1 MRTIPLECN
10 WHELPDLC
18 AYVEYGEYHI
28 LQDGREVRLPAIE
41 GMYVPFIEKYKEELG
56 LEYDKEEWDGLDD
69 QWIDYWN
76 PRVFET
82 EKVTM
87 PVYLYRREKTFPF
100 RFVGNKALQKLT
112 RSTIEAAEELQK
124 EVENHREKWD
134 LEMAEIVALQ
144 NTLAELDG
152 RPSGRVMVDIANI
165 NNGCW
170 DHYHLNKGENNILLC
185 KVYTLKG
192 IDPIDWD
199 LSNPRKDLFCW
210 EKVWNYGIFLQDLV
224 AFDLNSKDD
233 VVLEV
238 PSDQVGMYIGRKGW
252 QVRRWSRLIGR
263 KISVKGI

>member
-1 MRTIPLECN
+1 MRTIPIVCN
-10 WHELPDLC
+10 WHELPELC
-18 AYVEYGEYHI
+18 AYLEYGEYHI
-28 LQDGREVRLPAIE
+28 LQDGKEVRLPAVE
-41 GMYVPFIEKYKEELG
+41 GRYVPFIEKDKEELC
-56 LEYDKEEWDGLDD
+56 LEYDKEEWDGMDD
-69 QWIDYWN
+69 EWIDYWD
-76 PRVFET
+76 PRVLET

-100 RFVGNKALQKLT
+100 RYVGNKALQKLT

-124 EVENHREKWD
+124 EVESRIEKWD
-134 LEMAEIVALQ
+134 LEMAEKVALQ

-185 KVYTLKG
+185 KVYTLRG
-192 IDPIDWD
+192 IDPIGLD
-199 LSNPRKDLFCW
+199 LSNPQKALFCW
-210 EKVWNYGIFLQDLV
+210 EKMWNYGIFLQDLV
-224 AFDLNSKDD
+224 AFDLNSKGD
-233 VVLEV
+233 VILEV

-252 QVRRWSRLIGR
+252 QVRRWGRLIGR